1 MALHYRL
8 LICIIVAS
16 PLSAL
21 YNGWA
26 TTGSISYLFNVN
38 AALAFTFTAILC
50 VLLGNLTLF
59 SSGSINNGHKE
70 KTRPAKKG
78 KTSGKGRQQGDVK
91 WFNGSKGFGFISCD
105 DGEEIFVHFR
115 SLRKDSARL
124 GPGKRVEFVVVDG
137 KKGREAEDVTVI

>member
-26 TTGSISYLFNVN
+26 TTGGITYAFSVE
-38 AALAFTFTAILC
+38 AAVAFTLTAMLC
-50 VLLGNLTLF
+50 VALGNLTLIR
-59 SSGSINNGHKE
+59 SGSQHRDNQKA
-70 KTRPAKKG
+70 RPAKK
-78 KTSGKGRQQGDVK
+78 TSSKGRQQGDVK

-105 DGEEIFVHFR
+105 NGEEIFVHFR
-115 SLRKDSARL
+115 SVRKDSARL
-124 GPGKRVEFVVVDG
+124 GPGKRVEFSVVEG